1 MQIQARRAANAR
13 AVGRGVALG
22 RGRGRFG
29 CTLPASRVL
38 DAQRTPLHC
47 EWACV
52 VCRECATCLSRV
64 AVAHVRKRVRGQ
76 ARCTAVS
83 RAVSR
88 ATRGRAAHALK
99 LTRSVAGLPAARSRA
114 ARTAFSS
121 STTPTWCTVRC
132 GAGRRVGVVPGLRTN
147 SSMSVV
153 PEVVVSGASACASI
167 TRSTS
172 ASDSSST
179 CASVIVSN
187 AGAADF

>member
-1 MQIQARRAANAR
+1 
-13 AVGRGVALG
+13 VG

-29 CTLPASRVL
+29 RTLLASRVL

-47 EWACV
+47 ELACV
-52 VCRECATCLSRV
+52 VRRECATCLSRV

-83 RAVSR
+83 RAMRV
-88 ATRGRAAHALK
+88 RAAHALK
-99 LTRSVAGLPAARSRA
+99 LTRSVAGLPAARSSA
-114 ARTAFSS
+114 ARTVFSS
-121 STTPTWCTVRC
+121 STAPTWCTVRC
-132 GAGRRVGVVPGLRTN
+132 GAGRRVGVAPGLRTN
-147 SSMSVV
+147 SIMSVE